1 MTTTGGE
8 NSGGSL
14 QEVPKL
20 QWTTEGEALALR
32 PRLGEQQL
40 HYRMPL
46 HVCNLTNGYSQ
57 ALLGFGLTGIV
68 TGGMSRLLA
77 DTMLNWLLGC

>member
-1 MTTTGGE
+1 MDMTTTGGE

-46 HVCNLTNGYSQ
+46 HVCNLTNG
-57 ALLGFGLTGIV
+57 
-68 TGGMSRLLA
+68 
-77 DTMLNWLLGC
+77 